1 MAGARPGPEP
11 LHHQQEGVMHLILN
25 VSSIIFLPLG
35 IVVPLVLLLA
45 SLRIK
50 SPWLV
55 ALVGGSLVAG
65 STGPVCLY
73 LRARHLLGGAVT
85 SSTWLLKLLTHSQ
98 TAARTLLSTASCA
111 VSAVKLLADTGSN
124 PETTNSVGLSLAILG
139 LVGKFCCVTLL
150 PQAQITLGSV
160 MSSSWLE
167 VLEMAELLVDLLS
180 ALLAGVHRLCG
191 AVTIHPEGAPD
202 TPHSRPVPALPG
214 FALLLAGRVSLA
226 LLAVQPWP
234 ALLAQVCTVL
244 QPAVCT
250 AHLPRSGCPWS
261 TACCC
266 PPFTS
271 RRSRPC
277 GR

>member
-98 TAARTLLSTASCA
+98 TAGSTLLSTASCA
-111 VSAVKLLADTGSN
+111 VSAVRLLPATGST
-124 PETTNSVGLSLAILG
+124 PERVRATGG
-139 LVGKFCCVTLL
+139 G
-150 PQAQITLGSV
+150 
-160 MSSSWLE
+160 
-167 VLEMAELLVDLLS
+167 
-180 ALLAGVHRLCG
+180 
-191 AVTIHPEGAPD
+191 
-202 TPHSRPVPALPG
+202 
-214 FALLLAGRVSLA
+214 LLL
-226 LLAVQPWP
+226 
-234 ALLAQVCTVL
+234 T
-244 QPAVCT
+244 
-250 AHLPRSGCPWS
+250 LP
-261 TACCC
+261 
-266 PPFTS
+266 
-271 RRSRPC
+271 
-277 GR
+277 